1 MSAAYQPE
9 TLIQVETIET
19 NNAPVAVV
27 RGKSVTPRHCDR
39 RPEFAP
45 SRSKPKHL
53 KATSNSSMPENR
65 DNDPKADILVVDDTP
80 ENIRLLSNI
89 LLNQGYAVRQAINGT
104 TALKAAQTLLPD
116 LILLDIN
123 MPDMNGYEVCERLK
137 SDPHTASTPV
147 MFLSALGETADKV
160 RAFKVG
166 GVDYIPKPFQVDEV
180 LARIENQLTIQQ
192 LQTQLHNQN
201 GQLQQ
206 ALKDLK
212 QAEAQLIQKEK
223 MVGLGQLVAG
233 IVHEINN
240 PVTFIDGN
248 LRFVNEYVQE
258 LLNLVKLFCQ
268 EYPTPT
274 EAVQAAM
281 EEVDLN
287 FIAADLPNL
296 TGSMRVGVQRI
307 QSIILA
313 LRIFS
318 RLDEAN
324 FKTVDIHKGIE
335 SALLLL
341 QHRLHQDAKTFN
353 IEIIK
358 DYGELPSITCHAS
371 KLNQVFLNLF
381 NNAIDALEQRYD
393 SERPDGTSTPKIWI
407 QTELTTADTVRIQI
421 KDNGMGMAEDV
432 RSQIF
437 NPFFTT
443 KPVGQGTG
451 LGLSTSYQIVVNNHC
466 GQLTCQSNLREGTEF
481 VVEIPV
487 RSAACKKLQE
497 KL

>member
-9 TLIQVETIET
+9 SLTQVETIET
-19 NNAPVAVV
+19 NNASVTAA
-27 RGKSVTPRHCDR
+27 RGKSVTPRYRDR
-39 RPEFAP
+39 RSEFAIP
-45 SRSKPKHL
+45 RSKQRHL
-53 KATSNSSMPENR
+53 KATSHNPMPENR
-65 DNDPKADILVVDDTP
+65 QDAPKADILVVDDTP
-80 ENIRLLSNI
+80 ENIRLLSKI
-89 LLNQGYAVRQAINGT
+89 LLNQGYSVRQAINGT

-123 MPDMNGYEVCERLK
+123 MPDMNGYEVCEHLK

-147 MFLSALGETADKV
+147 MFLSALDETADKV
-160 RAFKVG
+160 KAFRVG
-166 GVDYIPKPFQVDEV
+166 GVDYIPKPFQVEEV

-192 LQTQLHNQN
+192 LQTQLHKQN

-206 ALKDLK
+206 ALRDLK

-223 MVGLGQLVAG
+223 MVGIGQLVAG
-233 IVHEINN
+233 IFHEINN

-258 LLNLVKLFCQ
+258 LLNLIKLFCQ

-296 TGSMRVGVQRI
+296 TSSMRVGVQRI
-307 QSIILA
+307 QSIVLA

-324 FKTVDIHKGIE
+324 IKTVDIHEGIE
-335 SALLLL
+335 SALLFL
-341 QHRLHQDAKTFN
+341 QHRLHQDAKAFN

-358 DYGELPSITCHAS
+358 DYSELPSITCHAS
-371 KLNQVFLNLF
+371 KLNQVFLSLF

-393 SERPDGTSTPKIWI
+393 TEQAEGTSIPKIWI
-407 QTELTTADTVRIQI
+407 QTELTAADTVRIRI
-421 KDNGMGMAEDV
+421 KDNGMGMTEDV

-451 LGLSTSYQIVVNNHC
+451 LGLSTSHQIVVENHC
-466 GQLTCQSNLREGTEF
+466 GQLTCQSSTAEGTEF

-487 RSAACKKLQE
+487 RSNACQKLKE
-497 KL
+497 K